1 MSEVICIDEEDDG
14 SDFVSPIKPV
24 NDDRIPLLP
33 FEQNL
38 MLDTFVDDV
47 LFITGRYNLLGSY

>member
-1 MSEVICIDEEDDG
+1 MNDIIFIDDEDDD
-14 SDFVSPIKPV
+14 SDFVSPKKPV

-47 LFITGRYNLLGSY
+47 LFITGR